1 MRPIAARFGDGYFS
15 SVLVYLL
22 RKGPFANHS
31 ALAETLG
38 SIHEYEAAGGS
49 RLDCE
54 ELIDHE
60 LGVAAQEL
68 MGLYADRT
76 VAEDILAGAIDRLG
90 FPGASEDDTPARD
103 APAELPRA
111 ILLQSPKRLFRFWT
125 ARRKRP

>member
-1 MRPIAARFGDGYFS
+1 MRPIATRFGDGYFN

-22 RKGPFANHS
+22 RQGPFADHS

-38 SIHEYEAAGGS
+38 SIHEYPAAGGS
-49 RLDCE
+49 KGDCE

-76 VAEDILAGAIDRLG
+76 VAEDILAGAITQYLDDRFHVTDRRLLG
-90 FPGASEDDTPARD
+90 LG
-103 APAELPRA
+103 
-111 ILLQSPKRLFRFWT
+111 
-125 ARRKRP
+125 